1 MNRDNFQ
8 SSLSVPWFQG
18 REHCLREL
26 QNKSPLDKSVINKSS
41 INIFKSQLESRQN
54 PAQKQCVCGGSEFAI
69 NILKKIGLISEKSRA
84 VPKLESKV
92 YIIVI

>member
-1 MNRDNFQ
+1 MFERFCLFFRPSYTLAKPKTIAVPLNF
-8 SSLSVPWFQG
+8 
-18 REHCLREL
+18 EL
-26 QNKSPLDKSVINKSS
+26 FHNLNCT
-41 INIFKSQLESRQN
+41 
-54 PAQKQCVCGGSEFAI
+54 AQKQCVCGGSEFAI

>member
-1 MNRDNFQ
+1 MNNAIQ
-8 SSLSVPWFQG
+8 V
-18 REHCLREL
+18 
-26 QNKSPLDKSVINKSS
+26 VIEAF
-41 INIFKSQLESRQN
+41 IA
-54 PAQKQCVCGGSEFAI
+54 AQKQCVCGGSEFAI

>member
-1 MNRDNFQ
+1 MQRHSRYLALLITKLAKRTDIY
-8 SSLSVPWFQG
+8 SDSGVEGLLSLVLLISLG
-18 REHCLREL
+18 E
-26 QNKSPLDKSVINKSS
+26 
-41 INIFKSQLESRQN
+41 
-54 PAQKQCVCGGSEFAI
+54 SEFSI

>member
-1 MNRDNFQ
+1 MVPRKRI
-8 SSLSVPWFQG
+8 SSTRAP
-18 REHCLREL
+18 
-26 QNKSPLDKSVINKSS
+26 S
-41 INIFKSQLESRQN
+41 ISLASIIFKSQLESRPN

>member
-1 MNRDNFQ
+1 MTF
-8 SSLSVPWFQG
+8 STGTVVSA
-18 REHCLREL
+18 L
-26 QNKSPLDKSVINKSS
+26 Q
-41 INIFKSQLESRQN
+41 
-54 PAQKQCVCGGSEFAI
+54 QCICDGSEFAI

>member
-1 MNRDNFQ
+1 MIKYLMGHKADKYTCC
-8 SSLSVPWFQG
+8 LS
-18 REHCLREL
+18 
-26 QNKSPLDKSVINKSS
+26 
-41 INIFKSQLESRQN
+41 
-54 PAQKQCVCGGSEFAI
+54 AQKQCVCGGSEFAI